1 MRALHTAAT
10 GMMAQE
16 LNVQVISNN
25 IANMRTTGYKRQ
37 RAEFQD
43 LLYEQINRVGS
54 QTSETGTILPAGI
67 ELGSGVKTAGT
78 PRIMSQGSLL
88 PTGNTFD
95 IAIRGEGLF
104 KILLPDGR
112 TAYTRDGSFNLD
124 AQGRLVTAQG
134 YLVQP
139 GLTIPQNATSVTIN
153 PQGQVSVTLPGSN
166 TQNSIGQ
173 IELTMFVNKAGL
185 QAIGDNL
192 FLETPA
198 SGPPQDSTPAINGYG
213 DLQQGNLEQANV
225 EAVTE
230 ISDLI
235 AAQRAYEMNA
245 KVITAA
251 DQMLSATSNLMR

>member
-43 LLYEQINRVGS
+43 LLYEHINRVGT
-54 QTSETGTILPAGI
+54 QTSDNGNILPIGI

-78 PRIMSQGSLL
+78 PRVMTQGNLL
-88 PTGNTFD
+88 PTGKTYD
-95 IAIRGEGLF
+95 VAIRGEGLF
-104 KILLPDGR
+104 RILMPDG
-112 TAYTRDGSFNLD
+112 TTSYSRDGSFELD

-134 YLVQP
+134 YVVQP
-139 GLTIPQNATSVTIN
+139 GITIPQNATSIAIN
-153 PQGQVSVTLPGSN
+153 SQGQVSVTQPGSTTPN
-166 TQNSIGQ
+166 VVGQ
-173 IELTMFVNKAGL
+173 IELTRFVNKAGL

-192 FLETPA
+192 FVETPA
-198 SGPPQDSTPAINGYG
+198 SGAPQNGTPDSEGMG
-213 DLQQGNLEQANV
+213 QLLQGNLEQANV

-251 DQMLSATSNLMR
+251 DQMLSSTSNLMR

>member
-43 LLYEQINRVGS
+43 LLYEQVSRVGS
-54 QTSETGTILPAGI
+54 QTSDQGNILPAGI
-67 ELGSGVKTAGT
+67 ELGGGVKTAGT
-78 PRIMSQGSLL
+78 PRIMSQGTLL
-88 PTGNTFD
+88 PTSKEFD
-95 IAIRGEGLF
+95 VAIRGEGFF
-104 KILLPDGR
+104 KVTLPDGR
-112 TAYTRDGSFNLD
+112 TAYTRDGSFEPD
-124 AQGRLVTAQG
+124 QQGRLVTSQG
-134 YLVQP
+134 YLIQP
-139 GLTIPQNATSVTIN
+139 GLTLPANATQLNIS
-153 PQGQVSVTLPGSN
+153 PQGQVSVLTPGTSTP
-166 TQNSIGQ
+166 TQVGQ
-173 IELTMFVNKAGL
+173 IELAAFINKAGL
-185 QAIGDNL
+185 QGMGDNL
-192 FLETPA
+192 YLETPA
-198 SGPPQDSTPAINGYG
+198 SGTPQNGTPATEGFG
-213 DLQQGNLEQANV
+213 TLMQGNLEQANV

-251 DQMLSATSNLMR
+251 DQMLSSTSSMLR

>member
-43 LLYEQINRVGS
+43 LLYEHVNRVGT
-54 QTSETGTILPAGI
+54 QTSDNGNILPAGI
-67 ELGSGVKTAGT
+67 ELGAGVKTAGT
-78 PRIMSQGSLL
+78 PRVMSQGNLL
-88 PTGNTFD
+88 PTSKVYD
-95 IAIRGEGLF
+95 VAIRGEGLF
-104 KILLPDGR
+104 RIQMPDG
-112 TAYTRDGSFNLD
+112 TTSYTRDGSFELD

-134 YLVQP
+134 YLIQP
-139 GLTIPQNATSVTIN
+139 GITIPQNASSVTIN
-153 PQGQVSVTLPGSN
+153 QLGQVSVTLPGSN
-166 TQNSIGQ
+166 TSNTIGQ
-173 IELTMFVNKAGL
+173 IELTRFINKAGL
-185 QAIGDNL
+185 MAVGDNL
-192 FLETPA
+192 FRETPA
-198 SGPPQDSTPAINGYG
+198 SGSPQDGTAGSEGFGT
-213 DLQQGNLEQANV
+213 LLQGNLEQANV

-245 KVITAA
+245 KVITAS

>member
-43 LLYEQINRVGS
+43 LLYEHVNRVGT
-54 QTSETGTILPAGI
+54 QTSSEGNILPAGI
-67 ELGSGVKTAGT
+67 ELGSGVKTVGT
-78 PRIMSQGSLL
+78 PRLMTQGEMLQ
-88 PTGNTFD
+88 TGKD
-95 IAIRGEGLF
+95 YDVAIRGEGFF
-104 KILLPDGR
+104 KILMPDGT
-112 TAYTRDGSFNLD
+112 TAYSRDGSFELD

-134 YLVQP
+134 YVVQP
-139 GLTIPQNATSVTIN
+139 GITIPQNASSVSIN
-153 PQGQVSVTLPGSN
+153 GQGQVSVTLPGS
-166 TQNSIGQ
+166 TTPSTVGQLQLSI
-173 IELTMFVNKAGL
+173 FVNKAGL
-185 QAIGDNL
+185 QGIGDNL
-192 FLETPA
+192 LLETPA
-198 SGPPQDSTPAINGYG
+198 SGSPQDGTPSTDGF
-213 DLQQGNLEQANV
+213 GNLLQGSLEQSNV
-225 EAVTE
+225 EAVSE

-251 DQMLSATSNLMR
+251 DQMLSSTSNLMR